1 MTSPSC
7 REIQPALSL
16 LVDGRLSAKTEE
28 QVRIHLGGCPACRG
42 VLADLDRLKRAARQA
57 GGPMAPPD
65 HVWLELAGQIRR
77 SAPAPSSSPRR
88 PHGAIGQWIGI
99 AAALILVT
107 AVVYMLQRAPGEAPP
122 ATVVDTAAPA
132 GSVETIAGELNL
144 AADHYERA
152 LKELEAL
159 ARTSDSTVDDAV
171 VADVRQTLGAVD
183 LAISESRAAL
193 ASNPQSE
200 PAQDSLF
207 DALRRKI
214 AVLQT
219 TVALINEMRMGDPE
233 GAQRAAETLGN
244 KS

>member
-1 MTSPSC
+1 MPS
-7 REIQPALSL
+7 
-16 LVDGRLSAKTEE
+16 
-28 QVRIHLGGCPACRG
+28 
-42 VLADLDRLKRAARQA
+42 RA
-57 GGPMAPPD
+57 P
-65 HVWLELAGQIRR
+65 R
-77 SAPAPSSSPRR
+77 SATW
-88 PHGAIGQWIGI
+88 QWVGI
-99 AAALILVT
+99 AAALVLVT
-107 AVVYMLQRAPGEAPP
+107 VTLYLVQRIPTGDAP
-122 ATVVDTAAPA
+122 TAADADNGAPV

-144 AADHYERA
+144 AATHYERA

-159 ARTSDSTVDDAV
+159 ARASDTTVDDAV
-171 VADVRQTLGAVD
+171 VADVRQSLGAVD

-193 ASNPQSE
+193 AANPQSA